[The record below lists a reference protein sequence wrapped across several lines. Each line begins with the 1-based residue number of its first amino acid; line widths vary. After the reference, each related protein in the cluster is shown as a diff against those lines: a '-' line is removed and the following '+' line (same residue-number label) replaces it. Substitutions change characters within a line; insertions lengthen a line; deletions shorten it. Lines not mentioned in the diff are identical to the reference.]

1 MEYFLEKQI
10 LYLMHEISCRK
21 DINRMAKK
29 IISETSEYIIDET
42 TGECKLKRS
51 CQTALLGT
59 EEHFVKFYKAGLEYL
74 VDMPASCM
82 KVFFLLV
89 CNLSYVDHKIDG
101 IDEYGMLIYLN
112 PEIKKGMAQRLGF
125 QNVRSLDN
133 VIQELIK
140 ANVLERVAQGI
151 YRPNPYIVSRGAW
164 KEVAVLRE
172 GFFPLADGDTFKTVC
187 AKKDAV
193 KAQAK
198 ENEASRQAV

>member
-1 MEYFLEKQI
+1 
-10 LYLMHEISCRK
+10 
-21 DINRMAKK
+21 MAKK
-29 IISETSEYIIDET
+29 IISETSEHIIDET

-51 CQTALLGT
+51 YQMALLET
-59 EEHFVKFYKAGLEYL
+59 EDNYTKFYDAGLRYIA
-74 VDMPASCM
+74 DMPASCTA
-82 KVFFLLV
+82 VFYALLN
-89 CNLSYVDHKIDG
+89 NLSYVDRKIEGVD
-101 IDEYGMLIYLN
+101 DFGMLIYLN
-112 PEIKKGMAQRLGF
+112 PDIKKGMARKLGF

-133 VIQELIK
+133 VIQQLIK
-140 ANVLERVAQGI
+140 GNVLKRVAQGI

-172 GFFPLADGDTFKTVC
+172 EFFPLADGDTFKTVC